1 VPVKAWVR
9 TAERLA
15 TGDLV
20 TVGLVTVGL
29 TLPV

>member
-20 TVGLVTVGL
+20 TVGL

>member
-15 TGDLV
+15 TGDV
-20 TVGLVTVGL
+20 VAVGL

>member
-9 TAERLA
+9 KAERLA

-20 TVGLVTVGL
+20 TVGL